1 MQGIDENR
9 IWATNGLINPF
20 VANIEMEKDMAIS
33 LEKMSRKELLEL
45 RGQVETAIKS
55 AEKRERKEALKAAEK
70 AAAEYGF
77 SLSELSEGAAKPA
90 KSAKSSAKYKNP
102 ANPDQTWSGRGRKP
116 QWVHD
121 ALNAGADISD
131 LEI

>member
-1 MQGIDENR
+1 
-9 IWATNGLINPF
+9 
-20 VANIEMEKDMAIS
+20 MAIS

-45 RGQVETAIKS
+45 RDKVEAALKS

-70 AAAEYGF
+70 AAAEFGF
-77 SLSELSEGAAKPA
+77 SLSELSEGAAKPP
-90 KSAKSSAKYKNP
+90 KSLRTRAKYKNP
-102 ANPDQTWSGRGRKP
+102 ANPEQTWSGRGRKP

>member
-1 MQGIDENR
+1 M
-9 IWATNGLINPF
+9 P
-20 VANIEMEKDMAIS
+20 IS

-45 RGQVETAIKS
+45 SDKVAIALKN
-55 AEKRERKEALKAAEK
+55 AEKRERQEALKAAEK
-70 AAAEYGF
+70 AAAEFGF
-77 SLSELSEGAAKPA
+77 SLAELSGV
-90 KSAKSSAKYKNP
+90 SSKSSKGKKANAKYKNP

-121 ALNAGADISD
+121 ALKAGADISD